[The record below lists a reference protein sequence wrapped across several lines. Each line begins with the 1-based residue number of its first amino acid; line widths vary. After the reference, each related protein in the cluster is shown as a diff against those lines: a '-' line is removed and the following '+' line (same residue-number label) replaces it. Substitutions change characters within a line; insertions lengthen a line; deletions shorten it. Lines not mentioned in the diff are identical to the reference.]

1 MGGATLIRQAA
12 SNWSVSGVATIQT
25 GVPHT
30 ITDSPGG
37 SIFGFASTSRAQL
50 CPGVTYDNISTPG
63 SVSSRINNYCNTAA
77 FCAVPMIGNGNR
89 LPGAG
94 IVRGADQNNI
104 DLWITKAFKVAERH
118 TFELRSE
125 FFQRS
130 EPCAIFDSGNGVRRG
145 EFWRHRVD
153 FGDCPVDSVRIEV

>member
-1 MGGATLIRQAA
+1 MTAR
-12 SNWSVSGVATIQT
+12 
-25 GVPHT
+25 
-30 ITDSPGG
+30 SPRL
-37 SIFGFASTSRAQL
+37 RAL
-50 CPGVTYDNISTPG
+50 VR
-63 SVSSRINNYCNTAA
+63 SSRIAVLFPA
-77 FCAVPMIGNGNR
+77 PVVPMIGNGNR